1 MIPGR
6 PHSAILAAAVAIG
19 LFWPGASAR
28 AEEGMWTFETFPLAR
43 VNAAYGLRLDQAWLD
58 RARGAAVRLNG
69 CSGSI
74 LSPEGLVLTNAHC
87 IAPCLQDLTDRRE
100 ADMESGFTATGRDE
114 ERTCPGQTADVLID
128 VQDVTERM
136 IAVAADLGGASLIQA
151 QFRTEEAIRQEACG
165 GDARFTCQ
173 VIDFHSGGRFALYKY
188 RTYRDV
194 RLVFAPEPSVSSFGG
209 DPDNFNFP
217 RYSLD
222 FAFLRLYDDDRP
234 AATPQ
239 HLRWSSAAPRAGE
252 PTFVAG
258 NPAMTLRQS
267 TAAQLLRQRDQ
278 GLPIVVGQL
287 AELRG
292 RLLQYS
298 ETGPRQAEA
307 AATAL
312 SGVENSYKVVTGQLS
327 ALLND
332 DLIQTKQAEE
342 EALRQAVAA
351 DPELADMGGSGGDSG
366 GDPWAVI
373 ARAQTAARDLYPTFR
388 QLEAAAGGGATLYGY
403 ARTIVRVSQERAKP
417 PEERRPG
424 YSDAYFAAVARRL
437 AIGKPIQPE
446 LERLYLT
453 FWLQKTREL
462 LTVDDPNVR
471 TLLGDESPE
480 ALAERLVEGATLAD
494 PDTRVAM
501 LAMTPDELAA
511 TDDPMIAFV
520 MANDTA
526 AQLARTEWELAVEA
540 PVTRAQEQ
548 IARARF
554 AVHGDAV
561 APDATFT
568 LRLSY
573 GKVAGWTQGRRTV
586 EPFTRVAG
594 LYERATGTAPFRL
607 PESWT
612 EAREAM
618 NPQTLFAYV
627 TTNDITSGNSGSPV
641 LNARGEVI
649 GTAFDGNIHS
659 IAGTFAYDERL
670 NRTVVLSTAVMTEAL
685 RDIYRQTHLLKE
697 LGQR

>member
-6 PHSAILAAAVAIG
+6 PLSAMLAAAAVIG
-19 LFWPGASAR
+19 LFWPSAPAR

-58 RARGAAVRLNG
+58 RVRGAAVRLNG

-87 IAPCLQDLTDRRE
+87 VAPCLQDLMERRQ
-100 ADMESGFTATGRDE
+100 ADMETGFTAAARDE

-128 VQDVTERM
+128 VHDVTDRM
-136 IAVAADLGGASLIQA
+136 TAAAADQDGATLLQVLY
-151 QFRTEEAIRQEACG
+151 RTEEAIKQEACG

-173 VIDFHSGGRFALYKY
+173 VVDFHHGGRYALYKY

-194 RLVFAPEPSVSSFGG
+194 RLVFTPEPSVSSFGG

-239 HLRWSSAAPRAGE
+239 NLRWSSAAPREGE

-258 NPAMTLRQS
+258 NPAMTLRQLTS
-267 TAAQLLRQRDQ
+267 AQLLRQRDQ
-278 GLPIVVGQL
+278 GLPILVGQL

-298 ETGPRQAEA
+298 ETGSRQAEA

-312 SGVENSYKVVTGQLS
+312 AGVENSYKVVNGQLS
-327 ALLND
+327 ALLDD
-332 DLIQTKQAEE
+332 DLIQAKRAEE
-342 EALRQAVAA
+342 DELRQAAAA
-351 DPELADMGGSGGDSG
+351 DPALADMMDDRR

-388 QLEAAAGGGATLYGY
+388 QLEAAAGGGASLYNY
-403 ARTIVRVSQERAKP
+403 ARAIVRVSQERAKP

-424 YSDAYFAAVARRL
+424 YSDAYFAAVARKL
-437 AIGKPIQPE
+437 AIDKPIQSD
-446 LERLYLT
+446 LERLNLT

-471 TLLGDESPE
+471 ALLGDESPE
-480 ALAERLVEGATLAD
+480 ALAERLVKGTRLDD
-494 PDTRVAM
+494 PDMRVAM

-511 TDDPMIAFV
+511 TGDPMIAFV
-520 MANDTA
+520 MANDMA

-554 AVHGDAV
+554 AVYGDDV

-594 LYERATGTAPFRL
+594 LYDRATDAAPFRL
-607 PESWT
+607 PESWV
-612 EAREAM
+612 EARETM
-618 NPQTLFAYV
+618 NPQTPFAYV
-627 TTNDITSGNSGSPV
+627 TTNDIAGGNSGSPV

-649 GTAFDGNIHS
+649 GTAFDGNIHA

-670 NRTVVLSTAVMTEAL
+670 NRTVALSTTVMTEAL
-685 RDIYRQTHLLKE
+685 RDVYHQTHLLKE

>member
-6 PHSAILAAAVAIG
+6 PLSAMLAAAAVIG
-19 LFWPGASAR
+19 LFWPSAPAR

-58 RARGAAVRLNG
+58 RVRGAAVRLNG

-87 IAPCLQDLTDRRE
+87 VAPCLQDLMERRQ
-100 ADMESGFTATGRDE
+100 ADMETGFTAAARDE

-128 VQDVTERM
+128 VHDVTDRM
-136 IAVAADLGGASLIQA
+136 TAAAADQDGATLLQVLY
-151 QFRTEEAIRQEACG
+151 RTEEAIKQEACG

-173 VIDFHSGGRFALYKY
+173 VVDFHHGGRYALYKY

-194 RLVFAPEPSVSSFGG
+194 RLVFTPEPSVSSFGG

-239 HLRWSSAAPRAGE
+239 NLRWSSAAPREGE

-258 NPAMTLRQS
+258 NPAMTLRQLTS
-267 TAAQLLRQRDQ
+267 AQLLRQRDQ
-278 GLPIVVGQL
+278 GLPILVGQL

-298 ETGPRQAEA
+298 ETGSRQAEA

-312 SGVENSYKVVTGQLS
+312 AGVENSYKVVNGQLS
-327 ALLND
+327 ALLDD
-332 DLIQTKQAEE
+332 DLIQAKRAEE
-342 EALRQAVAA
+342 DELRQAAAA
-351 DPELADMGGSGGDSG
+351 DPALADMMDDRR

-388 QLEAAAGGGATLYGY
+388 QLEAAAGGGSGLYSY
-403 ARTIVRVSQERAKP
+403 ARVIVRVSQERAKP

-424 YSDAYFAAVARRL
+424 YSDAYFAAVARKL
-437 AIGKPIQPE
+437 AIDKPIQSD
-446 LERLYLT
+446 LERLNLT

-471 TLLGDESPE
+471 ALLGDESPE
-480 ALAERLVEGATLAD
+480 ALAERLVKGTRLDD
-494 PDTRVAM
+494 PDMRVAM

-511 TDDPMIAFV
+511 TGDPMIAFV
-520 MANDTA
+520 MANDMA

-554 AVHGDAV
+554 AVYGDDV

-594 LYERATGTAPFRL
+594 LYDRATDAAPFRL
-607 PESWT
+607 PESWV
-612 EAREAM
+612 EARETM
-618 NPQTLFAYV
+618 NPQTPFAYV
-627 TTNDITSGNSGSPV
+627 TTNDIAGGNSGSPV

-649 GTAFDGNIHS
+649 GTAFDGNIHA

-670 NRTVVLSTAVMTEAL
+670 NRTVALSTTVMTEAL
-685 RDIYRQTHLLKE
+685 RDVYHQTHLLKE

>member
-1 MIPGR
+1 M
-6 PHSAILAAAVAIG
+6 LAAAAVIG
-19 LFWPGASAR
+19 LFWPSAPAR

-58 RARGAAVRLNG
+58 RVRGAAVRLNG

-87 IAPCLQDLTDRRE
+87 VAPCLQDLTERRQ
-100 ADMESGFTATGRDE
+100 ADMETGFAAAARDE
-114 ERTCPGQTADVLID
+114 ERTCPGQTADVLVD
-128 VQDVTERM
+128 VQDVTDRM
-136 IAVAADLGGASLIQA
+136 TAAAADQDGATLLQVLY
-151 QFRTEEAIRQEACG
+151 RTEEAIKQEACG

-173 VIDFHSGGRFALYKY
+173 VVDFHHGGRYALYKY

-194 RLVFAPEPSVSSFGG
+194 RLVFTPEPSVSSFGG

-239 HLRWSSAAPRAGE
+239 NLRWSSAAPREGE

-258 NPAMTLRQS
+258 NPAMTLRQLTS
-267 TAAQLLRQRDQ
+267 AQLLRQRDQ
-278 GLPIVVGQL
+278 GLPILVGQL

-298 ETGPRQAEA
+298 ETGSRQAEA

-312 SGVENSYKVVTGQLS
+312 AGVENSYKVVNGQLS
-327 ALLND
+327 ALLDD
-332 DLIQTKQAEE
+332 DLIQAKRAEE
-342 EALRQAVAA
+342 DELRQAAAA
-351 DPELADMGGSGGDSG
+351 DPALVDMMDDRR
-366 GDPWAVI
+366 GDPWTVI

-388 QLEAAAGGGATLYGY
+388 QLEAAAGSGSGLYSY
-403 ARTIVRVSQERAKP
+403 ARVIVRVSQERAKP

-424 YSDAYFAAVARRL
+424 YSDAYFAAVARKL
-437 AIGKPIQPE
+437 AIDKPIQSD
-446 LERLYLT
+446 LERLNLT

-471 TLLGDESPE
+471 ALLGDESPE
-480 ALAERLVEGATLAD
+480 ALAERLVKGTRLDD
-494 PDTRVAM
+494 PDMRVAM

-511 TDDPMIAFV
+511 TGDPMIAFV
-520 MANDTA
+520 MANDMA

-554 AVHGDAV
+554 AVYGDEV

-594 LYERATGTAPFRL
+594 LYDRATDAAPFRL
-607 PESWT
+607 PESWV
-612 EAREAM
+612 EARETM
-618 NPQTLFAYV
+618 NPQTPFAYV
-627 TTNDITSGNSGSPV
+627 TTNDIAGGNSGSPV

-649 GTAFDGNIHS
+649 GTAFDGNIHA

-670 NRTVVLSTAVMTEAL
+670 NRTVALSTTVMTEAL
-685 RDIYRQTHLLKE
+685 RDVYHQTHLLKE

>member
-6 PHSAILAAAVAIG
+6 PLSAMLAAAAVIG
-19 LFWPGASAR
+19 LFWPSAPAR

-58 RARGAAVRLNG
+58 RVRGAAVRLNG

-87 IAPCLQDLTDRRE
+87 VAPCLQDLTERRQ
-100 ADMESGFTATGRDE
+100 ADMETGFAAAARDE
-114 ERTCPGQTADVLID
+114 ERTCPGQTADVLVD
-128 VQDVTERM
+128 VQDVTDRM
-136 IAVAADLGGASLIQA
+136 TAAAADQDGATLLQVLY
-151 QFRTEEAIRQEACG
+151 RTEEAIKQEACG

-173 VIDFHSGGRFALYKY
+173 VVDFHHGGRYALYKY

-194 RLVFAPEPSVSSFGG
+194 RLVFTPEPSVSSFGG

-239 HLRWSSAAPRAGE
+239 NLRWSSAAPREGE

-258 NPAMTLRQS
+258 NPAMTLRQLTS
-267 TAAQLLRQRDQ
+267 AQLLRQRDQ
-278 GLPIVVGQL
+278 GLPILVGQL

-298 ETGPRQAEA
+298 ETGSRQAEA

-312 SGVENSYKVVTGQLS
+312 AGVENSYKVVNGQLS
-327 ALLND
+327 ALLDD
-332 DLIQTKQAEE
+332 DLIQAKRAEE
-342 EALRQAVAA
+342 DELRQAAAA
-351 DPELADMGGSGGDSG
+351 DPALVDMMDDRR
-366 GDPWAVI
+366 GDPWTVI

-388 QLEAAAGGGATLYGY
+388 QLEAAAGSGSGLYSY
-403 ARTIVRVSQERAKP
+403 ARVIVRVSQERAKP

-424 YSDAYFAAVARRL
+424 YSDAYFAAVARKL
-437 AIGKPIQPE
+437 AIDKPIQSD
-446 LERLYLT
+446 LERLNLT

-471 TLLGDESPE
+471 ALLGDESPE
-480 ALAERLVEGATLAD
+480 ALAERLVKGTRLDD
-494 PDTRVAM
+494 PDMRVAM

-511 TDDPMIAFV
+511 TGDPMIAFV
-520 MANDTA
+520 MANDMA

-554 AVHGDAV
+554 AVYGDEV

-594 LYERATGTAPFRL
+594 LYDRATDAAPFRL
-607 PESWT
+607 PESWV
-612 EAREAM
+612 EARETM
-618 NPQTLFAYV
+618 NPQTPFAYV
-627 TTNDITSGNSGSPV
+627 TTNDIAGGNSGSPV

-649 GTAFDGNIHS
+649 GTAFDGNIHA

-670 NRTVVLSTAVMTEAL
+670 NRTVALSTTVMTEAL
-685 RDIYRQTHLLKE
+685 RDVYHQTHLLKE

>member
-6 PHSAILAAAVAIG
+6 PLSTILAAAGVIG
-19 LFWPGASAR
+19 LFWPSAPAR
-28 AEEGMWTFETFPLAR
+28 AEEGMWTFENFPLAR

-58 RARGAAVRLNG
+58 RVRDAAVRLNG

-87 IAPCLQDLTDRRE
+87 VAPCLQDLADRHE
-100 ADMESGFTATGRDE
+100 ADMETGFATAARDE

-128 VQDVTERM
+128 VHDVTDRM
-136 IAVAADLGGASLIQA
+136 AAVVAEYGGATRIQTA
-151 QFRTEEAIRQEACG
+151 YRIEETIKREACG
-165 GDARFTCQ
+165 DDARFTCQ
-173 VIDFHSGGRFALYKY
+173 VVSFHRGGRYALYKY

-222 FAFLRLYDDDRP
+222 FAFLRLYEDDRP

-239 HLRWSSAAPRAGE
+239 NLHWSSTVPREGE

-258 NPAMTLRQS
+258 NPASTQRQL
-267 TAAQLLRQRDQ
+267 TVAQLLRQRDQ
-278 GLPIVVGQL
+278 GLPILVRQL

-298 ETGPRQAEA
+298 ETGPRQAET

-312 SGVENSYKVVTGQLS
+312 ADIENSYKVFNGQLS
-327 ALLND
+327 ALLD
-332 DLIQTKQAEE
+332 EDLIQAERAEE
-342 EALRQAVAA
+342 DALRQAAAA
-351 DPELADMGGSGGDSG
+351 DRQFAAM

-373 ARAQTAARDLYPTFR
+373 ERAQTTARDLYPSFR
-388 QLEAAAGGGATLYGY
+388 QLEAAAGGGADLYSY
-403 ARTIVRVSQERAKP
+403 ARAIVRVSQERAKP

-424 YSDAYFAAVARRL
+424 YGETYFAAVARKL
-437 AIGKPIQPE
+437 ALDTPIQPD
-446 LERLYLT
+446 LERLDLT

-471 TLLGDESPE
+471 ALLGDESPE
-480 ALAERLVEGATLAD
+480 ALAARLVEDTTLGD

-511 TDDPMIAFV
+511 TGDPMIAFV
-520 MANDTA
+520 MANDMA
-526 AQLARTEWELAVEA
+526 AQLARTEWELAVDA
-540 PVTRAQEQ
+540 PVTRAQER

-554 AVHGDAV
+554 AVHGDDA

-573 GKVAGWTQGRRTV
+573 GRVAGWTQGRRTV
-586 EPFTRVAG
+586 EPFTRVGG
-594 LYERATGTAPFRL
+594 LYARATDAAPFRL
-607 PESWT
+607 PESWI
-612 EAREAM
+612 EARGAM
-618 NPQTLFAYV
+618 NPQTPFAYV
-627 TTNDITSGNSGSPV
+627 TTNDIAGGNSGSPV

-659 IAGTFAYDERL
+659 IAGAFAYDERL

-685 RDIYRQTHLLKE
+685 RDVYHQTRLLKE